1 MLIILAD
8 LWGGEVGVWE
18 HRLNGQRQLKT
29 AVVFEES

>member
-8 LWGGEVGVWE
+8 LWGEVGVWE
-18 HRLNGQRQLKT
+18 HSLNGQRQLKT